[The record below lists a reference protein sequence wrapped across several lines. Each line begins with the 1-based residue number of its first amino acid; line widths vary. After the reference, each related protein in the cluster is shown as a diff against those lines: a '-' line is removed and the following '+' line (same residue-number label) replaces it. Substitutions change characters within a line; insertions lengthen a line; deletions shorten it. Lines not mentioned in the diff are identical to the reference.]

1 MLLLKPFSLLY
12 LHNLKNNLFFTK
24 LIILYIQIKS
34 RRILQNMKK
43 PWYLKTFWI
52 YFFCI
57 VIPVLGYVIVLL
69 NLDKL
74 KDTDENGH
82 SEKVYYLTI
91 ATISAIFWILKLTP
105 RTVQMFVLA
114 IILTFVAGGYILKK
128 FRI

>member
-1 MLLLKPFSLLY
+1 
-12 LHNLKNNLFFTK
+12 
-24 LIILYIQIKS
+24 
-34 RRILQNMKK
+34 MKK

-105 RTVQMFVLA
+105 RTVQ
-114 IILTFVAGGYILKK
+114 TFVAGGYILKK